1 MRLKQRERRTRSA
14 PSPTRPG
21 LARVASYLAQVGQ
34 ARLALGE
41 GWGGG
46 SLLLPESFPPTP
58 TPTPNP
64 SPQGGGEQTEYAACV
79 KHARASGI
87 PRRIFVSLL
96 GAAAAWP
103 LAARAQDR
111 TYRLGFL
118 LPTTRQSSPVE
129 AFFDEL
135 RINGFVEGK
144 NLAVVPGGFEATDDN
159 LAERAAALV
168 RAAPDAIIAGPAPPL
183 RALQAVTRTVPL
195 IGMSEDMVG
204 EGLVASLAR
213 PGGNITG
220 ISLLSPE
227 LDGKRQ
233 DILIEAV
240 PGARRIAA
248 IADSRQTPPYHLE
261 ALQHAARSRGVEL
274 SVFGVNGPEEI
285 ASAIDAAKTSGAEG
299 LNFLATPL
307 FSLPG
312 TRNNAI
318 VMERIAALRLP
329 AIFQWPETA
338 EAGALV
344 GYGPRFPEMYR
355 QRARMVVRI
364 LRGANPADMPVEQPA
379 RFQLVINLKAAKA
392 LGHEV
397 PAGLVL
403 RADEVIE

>member
-1 MRLKQRERRTRSA
+1 MKRREFIT
-14 PSPTRPG
+14 
-21 LARVASYLAQVGQ
+21 
-34 ARLALGE
+34 
-41 GWGGG
+41 
-46 SLLLPESFPPTP
+46 
-58 TPTPNP
+58 
-64 SPQGGGEQTEYAACV
+64 
-79 KHARASGI
+79 
-87 PRRIFVSLL
+87 LL

-103 LAARAQDR
+103 RAACAQEAGR

-118 LPTTRQSSPVE
+118 LPTARQTPVVE
-129 AFFDEL
+129 ALFDEL
-135 RINGFVEGK
+135 RLNGFIEGK
-144 NLAVVPGGFEATDDN
+144 NLVVVPGGFEATDDN
-159 LAERAAALV
+159 LANRAAALV
-168 RAAPDAIIAGPAPPL
+168 GAAPDAIIAGPAPPL
-183 RALQAVTRTVPL
+183 RALQAMTRTIPL

-204 EGLVASLAR
+204 EGLVASLAH

-233 DILIEAV
+233 EILIEAA

-248 IADSRQTPPYHLE
+248 MADSRQTPPYHLE
-261 ALQHAARSRGVEL
+261 VLQHAARSRGVEL
-274 SVFGVNGPEEI
+274 AVFGVNGPEEI
-285 ASAIDAAKTSGAEG
+285 ASAIDAAKTSGAEA

-318 VMERIAALRLP
+318 VMERIAAVRLP

-338 EAGALV
+338 EAGALA

-364 LRGANPADMPVEQPA
+364 LRGANPADVPVEQPA
-379 RFQLVINLKAAKA
+379 RFQLVINLRAAKA
-392 LGHEV
+392 LGYEV

>member
-1 MRLKQRERRTRSA
+1 MKRRTFI
-14 PSPTRPG
+14 T
-21 LARVASYLAQVGQ
+21 
-34 ARLALGE
+34 
-41 GWGGG
+41 
-46 SLLLPESFPPTP
+46 
-58 TPTPNP
+58 
-64 SPQGGGEQTEYAACV
+64 
-79 KHARASGI
+79 
-87 PRRIFVSLL
+87 LL
-96 GAAAAWP
+96 GGATAAWP
-103 LAARAQDR
+103 LAARAQEAGR

-118 LPTTRQSSPVE
+118 LPTARQAPQVE

-135 RINGFVEGK
+135 QLNGFVEGK
-144 NLAVVPGGFEATDDN
+144 NLVVIPGGFEATDDN
-159 LAERAAALV
+159 LAERAAALIN
-168 RAAPDAIIAGPAPPL
+168 AAPDAIVAGPAPPL
-183 RALQAVTRTVPL
+183 RAHQAITRSVPL
-195 IGMSEDMVG
+195 VGMSEDMVG

-233 DILIEAV
+233 DILIEAI

-248 IADSRQTPPYHLE
+248 MADSRQTPPYHLQT
-261 ALQHAARSRGVEL
+261 LQHAARSRGVEL
-274 SVFGVNGPEEI
+274 AVFGVNGPEEI
-285 ASAIDAAKTSGAEG
+285 ASAIDAAKAGGAEA

-329 AIFQWPETA
+329 AMFQWPETA
-338 EAGALV
+338 EAGALA
-344 GYGPRFPEMYR
+344 GYGPRFTDMYR
-355 QRARMVVRI
+355 QRSRMVAKI
-364 LRGANPADMPVEQPA
+364 LRGANPAGMPVEQPD
-379 RFQLVINLKAAKA
+379 RFQLVINVKAAKA

>member
-1 MRLKQRERRTRSA
+1 MKRREFIT
-14 PSPTRPG
+14 
-21 LARVASYLAQVGQ
+21 
-34 ARLALGE
+34 
-41 GWGGG
+41 
-46 SLLLPESFPPTP
+46 
-58 TPTPNP
+58 
-64 SPQGGGEQTEYAACV
+64 
-79 KHARASGI
+79 
-87 PRRIFVSLL
+87 LL

-103 LAARAQDR
+103 RAACAQEAGR

-118 LPTTRQSSPVE
+118 LPTARQTPVVE
-129 AFFDEL
+129 ALFDEL
-135 RINGFVEGK
+135 RLNGFIEGK
-144 NLAVVPGGFEATDDN
+144 NLVVVPGGFEATDDN
-159 LAERAAALV
+159 LANRAAALV
-168 RAAPDAIIAGPAPPL
+168 GAAPDAIIAGPAPPL
-183 RALQAVTRTVPL
+183 RALQAMTRTIPL

-204 EGLVASLAR
+204 EGLVASLAH

-233 DILIEAV
+233 EILIEAA

-248 IADSRQTPPYHLE
+248 MADSRQTPPYHLE
-261 ALQHAARSRGVEL
+261 VLQHAARSRGVEL
-274 SVFGVNGPEEI
+274 AVFGVNGPEEI
-285 ASAIDAAKTSGAEG
+285 ASAIDAAKTSGAEA

-318 VMERIAALRLP
+318 VMERIAAVRLP

-338 EAGALV
+338 EAGALA

-364 LRGANPADMPVEQPA
+364 LRGANPADVPVEQPA

-392 LGHEV
+392 LGYEV